1 MPSTYTIGLDYGTA
15 SVRAAVFD
23 TADGRQVSSH
33 VFEYPRFKAGQY
45 CDPVRSQYRQHP
57 RDYLDGMK
65 ASVLGAL
72 DAAPAGTR
80 EGVVAISVD
89 TTGSTPVAVDRA
101 GTPLALLPAFAE
113 EPDAMFFLWKDHT
126 ATAESDDINAHGRAW
141 ARQRG
146 EDYLRFVGGIYSPE
160 WYWAKALRA
169 LRSQGAGSAF
179 AKTCYTFVEHADWM
193 PFVLTGGTS
202 ADAVRRGV
210 CQAGHK
216 GLFAEAF
223 GGFPPDEFFAS
234 LDPVLAGF
242 AGRLPSVTYTAADSA
257 GKLSARWAQAFGL
270 STDVEVGVGA
280 LDAHMGAIGGQI
292 KRGYMTKVMGTSTC
306 DMMAVPPEELGDRL
320 IPGISGQVP
329 GSILPGLI
337 GLEAGQSAFGDAFA
351 WFERLVTW
359 APSGK
364 TRDDVDLRALGEAAA
379 AVEVTE
385 ASEFAVEWLNGRRTP
400 DANPHLTGALLGLT
414 LGSDAPRMYRALV
427 EATCFGALAIVERFR
442 ESGVNVEGVIG
453 VGGVAQ
459 KSAFA
464 MQLMADVLGMPIEVH
479 ASDQTA
485 AAGAAM
491 CAAAVAGV
499 YPSVEAAMAGMGR
512 GFAQTYTPDASKRA
526 LYARRYRR
534 YREWA
539 AALEARA
546 TAAAHV

>member
-1 MPSTYTIGLDYGTA
+1 MHNFTPMPTYTIGLDYGTA
-15 SVRAAVFD
+15 SVRAAIFD

-33 VFEYPRFKAGQY
+33 VFEYPRYKAGRY
-45 CDPVRSQYRQHP
+45 CDPGKSQYRQHP
-57 RDYLDGMK
+57 RDYLDGLE
-65 ASVLGAL
+65 ASITGAL

-126 ATAESDDINAHGRAW
+126 ATAESDAINAHGRAW
-141 ARQRG
+141 ARQHG

-160 WYWAKALRA
+160 WYWAKALQA

-193 PFVLTGGTS
+193 PFVLTGG
-202 ADAVRRGV
+202 ADVTALRRGV

-216 GLFAEAF
+216 GLFAEDF
-223 GGFPPDEFFAS
+223 GGFPPEAFFAA
-234 LDPVLAGF
+234 LDPALAGF
-242 AGRLPSVTYTAADSA
+242 ADRLPGVAYTAADSA
-257 GKLSARWAQAFGL
+257 GTLSTQWAEVFGL
-270 STDVEVGVGA
+270 STEVQVGVGA
-280 LDAHMGAIGGQI
+280 LDAHMGAVGGQI

-351 WFERLVTW
+351 WFERLVNW
-359 APSGK
+359 SP
-364 TRDDVDLRALGEAAA
+364 TRQRDAVGLRELGDAAA
-379 AVEVTE
+379 ALEVTE

-414 LGSDAPRMYRALV
+414 LGSDAPRLYRALV

-442 ESGVNVEGVIG
+442 ESGVRVEGIIG

-499 YPSVEAAMAGMGR
+499 YPSVEAAMAGMGA
-512 GFAQTYTPDASKRA
+512 GFAQTYTPDVGKAE
-526 LYARRYRR
+526 LYGRRYTR
-534 YREWA
+534 YKALA
-539 AALEARA
+539 ARFER
-546 TAAAHV
+546 

>member
-1 MPSTYTIGLDYGTA
+1 MTHPTYTIGLDYGTA

-23 TADGRQVSSH
+23 TADGRQVASH
-33 VFEYPRFKAGQY
+33 VFEYPRFAAGRY
-45 CDPVRSQYRQHP
+45 CDPARSQYRQHP
-57 RDYLDGMK
+57 QDYLDGMR
-65 ASVLGAL
+65 ASIVGAL

-101 GTPLALLPAFAE
+101 GTPLSLLPEFAE

-126 ATAESDDINAHGRAW
+126 ATAESDAINAHGRDW
-141 ARQRG
+141 AEQHG

-160 WYWAKALRA
+160 WYWAKSLRA
-169 LRSQGAGSAF
+169 LRSQGVDSAF
-179 AKTCYTFVEHADWM
+179 ADTCYTFVEHADWM
-193 PFVLTGGTS
+193 PFVLTGGTA
-202 ADAVRRGV
+202 ADGIKRGV

-223 GGFPPDEFFAS
+223 GGFPPEEFFTA
-234 LDPVLAGF
+234 LDPALAGF

-257 GKLSARWAQAFGL
+257 GTLSAHWAEVFGL
-270 STDVEVGVGA
+270 STDVHVGVGA
-280 LDAHMGAIGGQI
+280 LDAHMGAVGGQI
-292 KRGYMTKVMGTSTC
+292 RRGYMTKVMGTSTC
-306 DMMAVPPEELGDRL
+306 DMMAVAPEELGDRL

-329 GSILPGLI
+329 GSILPGLV

-351 WFERLVTW
+351 WFERLVMW
-359 APSGK
+359 SPSGK
-364 TRDDVDLRALGEAAA
+364 TRGDASLRELGEAAG

-385 ASEFAVEWLNGRRTP
+385 QSEYAVEWLNGRRTP
-400 DANPHLTGALLGLT
+400 DADPHATGALLGLT

-442 ESGVNVEGVIG
+442 ESGVRVDGIIG

-459 KSAFA
+459 KSPFA

-491 CAAAVAGV
+491 CAATVAGV
-499 YPSVEAAMAGMGR
+499 FPSVEAAMARMGA
-512 GFAQTYTPDASKRA
+512 GFAHTYTPDAAKA
-526 LYARRYRR
+526 QLYRRRYAR
-534 YREWA
+534 YRELA
-539 AALEARA
+539 AA
-546 TAAAHV
+546 VG